1 VAEALRCRAGGITG
15 LRRFLE
21 EYGEAVEW
29 DIPHYWP
36 GRSLLELYRG
46 EMSWRELRIFLKF
59 LPPESATARAV
70 RRSTPEEDAWTLD
83 RQLLASAVDAI
94 RENTFATV
102 KLGGDP
108 KKTGRLKPPQPIARP
123 GVEPAAKK
131 SNVIRF
137 GGRHGSGAKQ
147 LAQVFGRPAAN
158 Q

>member
-1 VAEALRCRAGGITG
+1 MAAPVRRGAGGIAG

-46 EMSWRELRIFLKF
+46 EMSWRELRVFLKG
-59 LPPESATARAV
+59 LPPDSVTARAV
-70 RRSTPEEDAWTLD
+70 RGSTPDEDAWTLD
-83 RQLLASAVDAI
+83 RMLVALAVDAI
-94 RENTFATV
+94 REQTFAMV
-102 KLGGDP
+102 KLHGDP
-108 KKTGRLKPPQPIARP
+108 KKTGRLKPPDPIPRP
-123 GVEPAAKK
+123 GVEEKK

-137 GGRHGSGAKQ
+137 GGKHGSGAKQ
-147 LAQVFGRPAAN
+147 LAAVFGRPAAN

>member
-1 VAEALRCRAGGITG
+1 MAR
-15 LRRFLE
+15 
-21 EYGEAVEW
+21 
-29 DIPHYWP
+29 YWP

-46 EMSWRELRIFLKF
+46 DMSWRELRVFLRY

-70 RRSTPEEDAWTLD
+70 RGSTAAEDAWTLD

-108 KKTGRLKPPQPIARP
+108 KKTGRLKPPQPIERP
-123 GVEPAAKK
+123 GVEPVVQK

-137 GGRHGSGAKQ
+137 AGKHGSGAKQ
-147 LAQVFGRPAAN
+147 LAGLFGRPAAN